1 MNEKFFLYQQVKKY
15 KGDSN
20 EIYLNDEYSISLGE
34 PSTGSD
40 EDELL
45 ENMLSYEEQK
55 NYIKQIKLGN
65 YEVLKDGEVDD
76 VLRII
81 AVYFDAKC
89 IEYFYDAS
97 PVIQLIALAK
107 DYKVFDLIQEPD
119 NFVKKVYNKFIKAK
133 NKLSKTTSLNKEQI
147 DDLFIKTLYSNE
159 FVNKITSLGLFFA
172 LTDHNVIML
181 EDMVLDFRAYVD

>member
-20 EIYLNDEYSISLGE
+20 EIYLNDEYAISLGE

-40 EDELL
+40 EDEYS
-45 ENMLSYEEQK
+45 ENILSSEEQK

-65 YEVLKDGEVDD
+65 YDVLKDGEVDD

-107 DYKVFDLIQEPD
+107 DYKVFDLIQEP
-119 NFVKKVYNKFIKAK
+119 NYFVKKVYRKFIKAK
-133 NKLSKTTSLNKEQI
+133 SKLSKTTSLNKEQI
-147 DDLFIKTLYSNE
+147 DDLFIRTLYSDEYTDELN
-159 FVNKITSLGLFFA
+159 SLGLFFA
-172 LTDHNVIML
+172 LTDHNVIIL
-181 EDMVLDFRAYVD
+181 EDMVLDFRGYVD